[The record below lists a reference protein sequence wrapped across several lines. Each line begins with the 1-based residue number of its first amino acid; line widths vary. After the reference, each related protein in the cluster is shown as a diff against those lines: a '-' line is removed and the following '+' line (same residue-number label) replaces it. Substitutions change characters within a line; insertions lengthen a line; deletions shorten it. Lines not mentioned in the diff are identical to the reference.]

1 MANFGIYHFS
11 QASRLWFLKPKRALE
26 IKYLFLAFFVSFLT
40 SFFKHR
46 LVTLYD
52 LNELRIHATL
62 QKACQQNHKVSKS
75 KGRPQYKTALL
86 SKIHDSC
93 IPYIFYQYKKVVLPS
108 KHVPTCLCHSVLG
121 KSRHATLLSISAVE
135 AKSPRRR
142 SLSFHATEAQWP
154 LRHWPSPDNACMPRR
169 RKGIVAEYST
179 WRRRTINKK
188 PTKKT
193 AKTPSQKQP

>member
-1 MANFGIYHFS
+1 MKQQLVWQVVGRS
-11 QASRLWFLKPKRALE
+11 SSFLKKRNLATIFHPLHQE
-26 IKYLFLAFFVSFLT
+26 IKPLLAVW
-40 SFFKHR
+40 
-46 LVTLYD
+46 
-52 LNELRIHATL
+52 
-62 QKACQQNHKVSKS
+62 
-75 KGRPQYKTALL
+75 
-86 SKIHDSC
+86 
-93 IPYIFYQYKKVVLPS
+93 LPS

-193 AKTPSQKQP
+193 APLSNAFRSQKQPATK